1 MKKSKNLETL
11 YFIGGLFPRERED
24 EIRRLTKSGL
34 QSAANNLQWKFV
46 KGYDS
51 CLGTENVHLINSE
64 YVGSFP
70 KRYSGIFVPRY
81 SFRHSEISGEDV
93 GPGFVN
99 LPVLKEFSRAARLC
113 SEIDKVN
120 PRSCEQLYFVGYAAT
135 YPIVTALH
143 HAKKK
148 FPNSIVALIVPDLPQ
163 YMELGSRGTGFLHRL
178 KNHFVSK
185 GMKGMDCYVPLTAA
199 MAPYL
204 GVDLTKCAVVEG
216 IADEH
221 DASEPEAIVR
231 DLPERY
237 ILYTGTLQYRYGLG
251 ELISA
256 FKGLDDTGIGLVVC
270 GDGEAANEM
279 TALQSENPMVRYL
292 GVLPSQEIEGLR
304 NGATILV
311 NPRKNEGDYT
321 KFSFPSKMMEFLA
334 SGVPTVAYRLDG
346 MPEDYEGLFID
357 ATDGGLKA
365 ALNRA
370 LAMDPEELH
379 QLSLRAKTY
388 VIDHKGS
395 KDQCA
400 RTLELFRKESTYIE
414 R

>member
-1 MKKSKNLETL
+1 M
-11 YFIGGLFPRERED
+11 
-24 EIRRLTKSGL
+24 
-34 QSAANNLQWKFV
+34 
-46 KGYDS
+46 
-51 CLGTENVHLINSE
+51 
-64 YVGSFP
+64 
-70 KRYSGIFVPRY
+70 
-81 SFRHSEISGEDV
+81 
-93 GPGFVN
+93 
-99 LPVLKEFSRAARLC
+99 
-113 SEIDKVN
+113 
-120 PRSCEQLYFVGYAAT
+120 
-135 YPIVTALH
+135 
-143 HAKKK
+143 
-148 FPNSIVALIVPDLPQ
+148 
-163 YMELGSRGTGFLHRL
+163 
-178 KNHFVSK
+178 
-185 GMKGMDCYVPLTAA
+185 
-199 MAPYL
+199 
-204 GVDLTKCAVVEG
+204 
-216 IADEH
+216 
-221 DASEPEAIVR
+221 
-231 DLPERY
+231 
-237 ILYTGTLQYRYGLG
+237 YTGTLQYRYGLG

-321 KFSFPSKMMEFLA
+321 KFSFPSKMMEYLA

>member
-1 MKKSKNLETL
+1 MKANKKLETL

-51 CLGTENVHLINSE
+51 CLGTGNVHLINSE

-70 KRYSGIFVPRY
+70 RRYSGLLVPRY
-81 SFRHSEISGEDV
+81 SFRHSESSGEDV
-93 GPGFVN
+93 GPGFIN
-99 LPVLKEFSRAARLC
+99 LPGFKEFSRAARLC
-113 SEIDKVN
+113 SEIDKLN
-120 PRSCEQLYFVGYAAT
+120 PKSCEQLYFVGYAAT

-143 HAKKK
+143 HAKRKY
-148 FPNSIVALIVPDLPQ
+148 PDSVVALIVPDLPQ
-163 YMELGSRGTGFLHRL
+163 YMELGKRGAGFLHRL
-178 KNHFVSK
+178 KNHIVSK

-204 GVDLTKCAVVEG
+204 GVDLTKCAIIEG
-216 IADEH
+216 IADERA
-221 DASEPEAIVR
+221 ASKPEARVQ

-256 FKGLDDTGIGLVVC
+256 FKRLDDTGIGLVVC

-279 TALQSENPMVRYL
+279 AALQSENPMVRYL
-292 GVLPSQEIEGLR
+292 GVLPPQEIEGLR
-304 NGATILV
+304 DGATLLV

-321 KFSFPSKMMEFLA
+321 KFSFPSKMMEYLA

-357 ATDGGLKA
+357 ATDEGLKE

-370 LAMDPEELH
+370 LAMDSEELH
-379 QLSLRAKTY
+379 QLSFRAKTY
-388 VIDHKGS
+388 VLDHKGP

-400 RTLELFRKESTYIE
+400 RTLELFRKESMYIE